1 MDPAHSLC
9 KRNVDLSSQAL
20 EKGKSA
26 HRNSSSMRTKL
37 LLLAICL
44 SHSFC
49 TFAFNLSTDGLVR
62 IGLKRRHL
70 DLNSINDAR
79 VAKGEVIFAQDR
91 GHAGRRLSYPNK
103 DVVYLKNFMDTQYY
117 GEIVIGSP
125 PQHFTVVFDTGSSD
139 FWVPSAKCYFSVS
152 STEYK
157 VLQHIFH
164 GIIITIEHNFMQI
177 ACYMH
182 SKYRAMLS
190 ATYTKIGKS
199 CKINYGFG
207 SIHGFFSQDNTRLGD
222 IVIRDQVFVEATR
235 EVSFAFL
242 LARFDGI
249 LGLGFQENAVG
260 TVAPVWYNM
269 VQQGLVSKQI
279 FSFWLNRDPKSKVG
293 GEIIFG
299 GVDVSHFKGEHAY
312 VPVSQNGYWQ
322 ARKRTIE
329 VDDILVANYST
340 GDHAL
345 PFLEPLILI
354 PSFSITERKEAHSFL
369 LYIYTNIHNFQ
380 GLCDGCAA
388 IVDSGTS
395 FLAGPTNAEDS
406 CNPFLRALFQT
417 FVTQINH
424 AIGADGVVSFE
435 CKEVVSKYGNSIW
448 ELLISGLQPE
458 KVCADIGLCSYEG
471 SQILNPG
478 LETMRMEK
486 LSTDE
491 SALCT
496 FCEMT
501 IFWIQAEVKKQKSK
515 ENALKYIDELLGS
528 KLGLMLSK
536 LCERLPNPR
545 GKSFVDCNNVAA
557 MPYISFTIGNKSFPL
572 SPEKVPSPVLH
583 LPSVSYIGTSHYIV
597 RIEENCSTICISGFV
612 PLDVP
617 PSKSPLWVLGDIF
630 LGAYHTI
637 FDFGN
642 LRVGFA

>member
-1 MDPAHSLC
+1 MITTPTINPDISVADFISYFCITIYRRINPAHSLC
-9 KRNVDLSSQAL
+9 NRNVDLSSRAL
-20 EKGKSA
+20 ETGKSA
-26 HRNSSSMRTKL
+26 HRNISRMRIKL

-70 DLNSINDAR
+70 DLNSINEAR

-103 DVVYLKNFMDTQYY
+103 DVYLKNFMDTQYY
-117 GEIVIGSP
+117 GEIAIGSP
-125 PQHFTVVFDTGSSD
+125 PQDFAVVFDTGSSN
-139 FWVPSAKCYFSVS
+139 FWVPSAKCYFS
-152 STEYK
+152 
-157 VLQHIFH
+157 
-164 GIIITIEHNFMQI
+164 I

-182 SKYRAMLS
+182 SKYRARLS
-190 ATYTKIGKS
+190 ATYTKIVVRSCLGFYAGKS
-199 CKINYGFG
+199 CKIHYGFG

-269 VQQGLVSKQI
+269 VQQGIVSKQI
-279 FSFWLNRDPKSKVG
+279 FSFWLNRNPKSKVG

-299 GVDVSHFKGEHAY
+299 GVDVSHFKGDHTY
-312 VPVSQNGYWQ
+312 VPVSRNGYWQ

-329 VDDILVANYST
+329 VGDILVANYST

-345 PFLEPLILI
+345 PFLDPLILI
-354 PSFSITERKEAHSFL
+354 PSFSITEKRVFSCT
-369 LYIYTNIHNFQ
+369 IYTNIHFLQ
-380 GLCDGCAA
+380 GLCNGGCAA

-395 FLAGPTNAEDS
+395 FLAGPT
-406 CNPFLRALFQT
+406 T
-417 FVTQINH
+417 IVTQINH
-424 AIGADGVVSFE
+424 AIGADGIVSFE

-448 ELLISGLQPE
+448 ELLISGVCSLQPE

-471 SQILNPG
+471 SQTLNPG
-478 LETMRMEK
+478 LETMRIGRSMEK

-515 ENALKYIDELLGS
+515 ENVLKYIDE
-528 KLGLMLSK
+528 

-572 SPEKVPSPVLH
+572 SPEK
-583 LPSVSYIGTSHYIV
+583 YTV
-597 RIEENCSTICISGFV
+597 RIEENCSTICLSGFV

-642 LRVGFA
+642 LRVGFAESA